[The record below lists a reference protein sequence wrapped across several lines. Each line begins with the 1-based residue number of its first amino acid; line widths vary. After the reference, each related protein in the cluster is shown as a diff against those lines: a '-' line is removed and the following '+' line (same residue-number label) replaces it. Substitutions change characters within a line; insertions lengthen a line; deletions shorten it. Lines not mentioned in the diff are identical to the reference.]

1 MINLK
6 SIYTVLL
13 ALYILTSL
21 LIPLASANKLIFVA
35 LVMIYGMYIL
45 FFKKEKKFACLK
57 LMLEPMIIIAIFV
70 YGYIR
75 AMFGDNDMALARQ
88 FLLGTGMFA
97 LIYPIEEFEIDMQ
110 KLMLII
116 AKIYIAFY
124 AIYVIDAINLM
135 DYDVPGFVKGFAGLF
150 DNAITRTIG
159 EQMMVLG
166 GGWMKY
172 RSIFGGKG
180 MMIYLGSI
188 SFMLVLV
195 SVLYLDFFKTK
206 RWTNL
211 LWVVL
216 GTLLSFT
223 AGQRACMLFIPA
235 ILCALTWL
243 QFNPKVK
250 LISAGI
256 IGIAVVAAVV
266 YLIKNTTILSF
277 GDHSNAVKIGHVI
290 CYFDQFNLKQA
301 FTGDGLASY
310 YLTTFT
316 PTDKL
321 MLAQTEITF
330 LDHCRYFGI
339 PLSVTI
345 WLGMVFPK
353 ANRIAL
359 DIRKWKIWQA
369 IDELA
374 VLLIYFVWAQLNPV
388 LFNSFGLVIVLWYWN
403 VLFKKT
409 QEGKCTC

>member
-13 ALYILTSL
+13 GLYILTSL
-21 LIPLASANKLIFVA
+21 LIPLASANKLIFIA
-35 LVMIYGMYIL
+35 LVVSYGAYIL

-57 LMLEPMIIIAIFV
+57 LTLAPVVIIVIFV
-70 YGYIR
+70 YGFIR

-88 FLLGTGMFA
+88 FLLGVGMFA
-97 LIYPIEEFEIDMQ
+97 LIYPIEEFDIDMQ

-116 AKIYIAFY
+116 AKIYIVFY

-135 DYDVPGFVKGFAGLF
+135 DYDVPGFVKALAGLF
-150 DNAITRTIG
+150 DNAITRAVG
-159 EQMMVLG
+159 DQMIVLG

-195 SVLYLDFFKTK
+195 SVLYIDFFKTK
-206 RWTNL
+206 KWINL

-216 GTLLSFT
+216 GTVLSFT

-235 ILCALTWL
+235 ILCVITWL
-243 QFNPKVK
+243 QLNQKLK
-250 LISAGI
+250 LISAGM
-256 IGIAVVAAVV
+256 IGVVAVATVA
-266 YLIKNTTILSF
+266 YLIKNTSILSF
-277 GDHSNAVKIGHVI
+277 GDRSNAVKIGHMI
-290 CYFDQFNLKQA
+290 CYFEQLNLKQGLI
-301 FTGDGLASY
+301 GDGMGSY
-310 YLTTFT
+310 YLTSYS
-316 PTDKL
+316 PTTQE

-339 PLSVTI
+339 PLSMTI
-345 WLGMVFPK
+345 WLSMIFPK
-353 ANRIAL
+353 WNGIAA
-359 DIRKWKIWQA
+359 DVRKWKIWQA
-369 IDELA
+369 KEELA

-403 VLFKKT
+403 ILFSKSKKGT
-409 QEGKCTC
+409 YTC

>member
-6 SIYTVLL
+6 LIYTLLL

-21 LIPLASANKLIFVA
+21 LIPLASANKLIFVL
-35 LVMIYGMYIL
+35 LVMIYGGYIL
-45 FFKKEKKFACLK
+45 LFKKEKKFECLK
-57 LMLEPMIIIAIFV
+57 FTLVPVVIITIFV
-70 YGYIR
+70 YGFIR
-75 AMFGDNDMALARQ
+75 AILGNNDMALARQ
-88 FLLGTGMFA
+88 FLLGVGMFA
-97 LIYPIEEFEIDMQ
+97 LIYPIQEFEIDMQ

-116 AKIYIAFY
+116 AKIYIIFY
-124 AIYVIDAINLM
+124 AIYVVDAINLM
-135 DYDVPGFVKGFAGLF
+135 EYDVPGLVKSFTGLF
-150 DNAITRTIG
+150 DNEFTRTIG
-159 EQMMVLG
+159 DKMMGLG

-195 SVLYLDFFKTK
+195 SALYIDFFRTK
-206 RWTNL
+206 KWSNL

-235 ILCALTWL
+235 ILCALTWIQL
-243 QFNPKVK
+243 NPKVK

-256 IGIAVVAAVV
+256 IGIAVVAAFV
-266 YLIKNTTILSF
+266 YLIRNTTILSF
-277 GDHSNAVKIGHVI
+277 GDHSNAVKIGHII
-290 CYFDQFNLKQA
+290 CYFEQFNLKQA
-301 FTGDGLASY
+301 IVGDGLASY

-316 PTDKL
+316 PTEKL

-339 PLSVTI
+339 PLSLIV
-345 WLGMVFPK
+345 WFSMVFPK
-353 ANRIAL
+353 WNGFVL
-359 DIRKWKIWQA
+359 DIKKWKIWQA
-369 IDELA
+369 TEELA

-403 VLFKKT
+403 VMLKKT
-409 QEGKCTC
+409 QKGKCTC

>member
-13 ALYILTSL
+13 GLYILTSL
-21 LIPLASANKLIFVA
+21 LIPLASVNKLIFVA
-35 LVMIYGMYIL
+35 LVLIYGIYIL
-45 FFKKEKKFACLK
+45 FFKKEKKFECLR
-57 LMLEPMIIIAIFV
+57 LTLAPIIIIAIFV

-88 FLLGTGMFA
+88 FLLGTGIFV

-116 AKIYIAFY
+116 AKIYIVFYTIY
-124 AIYVIDAINLM
+124 AIHAINIM
-135 DYDVPGFVKGFAGLF
+135 EYNVPNAIKEFAGLF
-150 DNAITRTIG
+150 DNEIIKMIG
-159 EQMMVLG
+159 EQMKLLG
-166 GGWMKY
+166 SGQIKY
-172 RSIFGGKG
+172 RYIFDENG

-195 SVLYLDFFKTK
+195 SVLYIDFFKTK
-206 RWTNL
+206 KWTNL
-211 LWVVL
+211 LWIVL
-216 GTLLSFT
+216 GTVLSFT
-223 AGQRACMLFIPA
+223 AGQRACILFIPA
-235 ILCALTWL
+235 ILCAITWL
-243 QFNPKVK
+243 QLNPKMK
-250 LISAGI
+250 MISAGI
-256 IGIAVVAAVV
+256 IGVVVVAAVV
-266 YLIKNTTILSF
+266 YLINDTSILSF
-277 GDHSNAVKIGHVI
+277 GDRSNAVKIGHII

-301 FTGDGLASY
+301 LIGDGLASY

-321 MLAQTEITF
+321 MLAQTEITL

-339 PLSVTI
+339 PLSLTV

-353 ANRIAL
+353 FNGLIF
-359 DIRKWKIWQA
+359 DIRKWKILQA

-409 QEGKCTC
+409 QEGKCAC

>member
-57 LMLEPMIIIAIFV
+57 LTLAPVIIIAIFV

-159 EQMMVLG
+159 EQIMVLG

-277 GDHSNAVKIGHVI
+277 GDRSNAVKIGHMI

-301 FTGDGLASY
+301 FIGDGLASY

>member
-57 LMLEPMIIIAIFV
+57 LTLAPVIIIAIFV

-116 AKIYIAFY
+116 VKIYIAFY

-135 DYDVPGFVKGFAGLF
+135 DYDVPGFVKALAGLF
-150 DNAITRTIG
+150 DNAITRAVG
-159 EQMMVLG
+159 DQMMVSG
-166 GGWMKY
+166 GGWRSY

-195 SVLYLDFFKTK
+195 SVLYIDFFKTK
-206 RWTNL
+206 KWINL

-216 GTLLSFT
+216 GTVLSFT

-235 ILCALTWL
+235 ILCVITWL
-243 QFNPKVK
+243 QLNQKLK
-250 LISAGI
+250 LISAGM
-256 IGIAVVAAVV
+256 IGVVAVATVA
-266 YLIKNTTILSF
+266 YLIKNTSILNLTAQNNKSYVRF
-277 GDHSNAVKIGHVI
+277 LLHWIDH
-290 CYFDQFNLKQA
+290 QNLK
-301 FTGDGLASY
+301 
-310 YLTTFT
+310 
-316 PTDKL
+316 
-321 MLAQTEITF
+321 
-330 LDHCRYFGI
+330 
-339 PLSVTI
+339 
-345 WLGMVFPK
+345 
-353 ANRIAL
+353 
-359 DIRKWKIWQA
+359 
-369 IDELA
+369 
-374 VLLIYFVWAQLNPV
+374 
-388 LFNSFGLVIVLWYWN
+388 
-403 VLFKKT
+403 
-409 QEGKCTC
+409 

>member
-21 LIPLASANKLIFVA
+21 LIPLASANKLIFIA
-35 LVMIYGMYIL
+35 LVMIFGVYIL
-45 FFKKEKKFACLK
+45 FFKKENKFACLK
-57 LMLEPMIIIAIFV
+57 ITLAPILIITIFV

-75 AMFGDNDMALARQ
+75 AMFGNNDMALARQ
-88 FLLGTGMFA
+88 FLLGVAMFA
-97 LIYPIEEFEIDMQ
+97 LIYPIQEFEIDMQ

-116 AKIYIAFY
+116 AKIYIIFY

-135 DYDVPGFVKGFAGLF
+135 EYDVPGFVKGFEGLF
-150 DNAITRTIG
+150 DNAVTRTIG
-159 EQMMVLG
+159 DQLMILG

-195 SVLYLDFFKTK
+195 SVLYIDFFKTK
-206 RWTNL
+206 KWTNL
-211 LWVVL
+211 LWVAL
-216 GTLLSFT
+216 GTVLSFT

-235 ILCALTWL
+235 ILCVLTWL
-243 QFNPKVK
+243 QLNQKLK
-250 LISAGI
+250 LISSGI
-256 IGIAVVAAVV
+256 IGVVAVMAVA
-266 YLIKNTTILSF
+266 YLIKNTSIFSF
-277 GDHSNAVKIGHVI
+277 GDRSNAVKIGHMVY
-290 CYFDQFNLKQA
+290 YFEQLNLKQGLM
-301 FTGDGLASY
+301 GDGTGSY
-310 YLTTFT
+310 YLTSYS
-316 PTDKL
+316 PTTQE

-339 PLSVTI
+339 PLSLAV
-345 WLGMVFPK
+345 WLSMVFPK
-353 ANRIAL
+353 WNGFAA

-369 IDELA
+369 TEELA

-403 VLFKKT
+403 VLLKKT
-409 QEGKCTC
+409 EKGKCTC

>member
-21 LIPLASANKLIFVA
+21 LIPLASANKLIFIV
-35 LVMIYGMYIL
+35 LVMIYGAYIL
-45 FFKKEKKFACLK
+45 FFKKEKKFECLK
-57 LMLEPMIIIAIFV
+57 FTLAPVVIIVIFA
-70 YGYIR
+70 YGFIR

-88 FLLGTGMFA
+88 FLLGVGMFA

-116 AKIYIAFY
+116 AKIYIVFY

-135 DYDVPGFVKGFAGLF
+135 EYDVPGFVKGFAGLF
-150 DNAITRTIG
+150 DKGITRTIG
-159 EQMMVLG
+159 EKMIVLG

-195 SVLYLDFFKTK
+195 SVLYIDFFKTK
-206 RWTNL
+206 KWTNL

-235 ILCALTWL
+235 ILCVLTWL
-243 QFNPKVK
+243 QFNPKLK

-256 IGIAVVAAVV
+256 IGIVVVAVLV
-266 YLIKNTTILSF
+266 YLIENTTILSF
-277 GDHSNAVKIGHVI
+277 GDRSNAVKIGHMI
-290 CYFDQFNLKQA
+290 CYFDQFNIKQA
-301 FTGDGLASY
+301 LIGDGLASY

-316 PTDKL
+316 PTEKL
-321 MLAQTEITF
+321 MLVQTEITF

-339 PLSVTI
+339 PLSLTV

-353 ANRIAL
+353 WNGFVL

-369 IDELA
+369 TEELA

>member
-21 LIPLASANKLIFVA
+21 LIPLASANKLIFIV
-35 LVMIYGMYIL
+35 LVMIYGIYIL
-45 FFKKEKKFACLK
+45 FFKKEKKFECLK
-57 LMLEPMIIIAIFV
+57 FTLAPVVIIAIFV
-70 YGYIR
+70 YGFIR
-75 AMFGDNDMALARQ
+75 AMFGDTDMALARQ
-88 FLLGTGMFA
+88 FLLGAAMFA

-110 KLMLII
+110 KLILII
-116 AKIYIAFY
+116 AKIYIVFY
-124 AIYVIDAINLM
+124 SIYVIDAINLM
-135 DYDVPGFVKGFAGLF
+135 EYDVPGFVKGFAGLF
-150 DNAITRTIG
+150 DNGITRIIG
-159 EQMMVLG
+159 EKMMVLG
-166 GGWMKY
+166 GGWMSY
-172 RSIFGGKG
+172 RSFLGGKG

-195 SVLYLDFFKTK
+195 SVLYIDFLKTK

-216 GTLLSFT
+216 GILLSFT
-223 AGQRACMLFIPA
+223 AGQRACMLFIPV
-235 ILCALTWL
+235 ILCVLTWL
-243 QFNPKVK
+243 QFDSKLK

-256 IGIAVVAAVV
+256 IGIVVVAAVV

-277 GDHSNAVKIGHVI
+277 GDRSNAVKIGHMI

-301 FTGDGLASY
+301 LIGDGLASY

-339 PLSVTI
+339 PLSLTI

-353 ANRIAL
+353 WNRLVL

-369 IDELA
+369 TEELA

-403 VLFKKT
+403 VLLKRN
-409 QEGKCTC
+409 QEGKCAC